1 MICDTCSKDGRDEG
15 RVIIQAI
22 AVASQLK
29 IFKKNEVHI
38 GLLCIPLVI
47 NPE

>member
-1 MICDTCSKDGRDEG
+1 MACDPCSKDGGDEG
-15 RVIIQAI
+15 RAVIQAI

-29 IFKKNEVHI
+29 IKNNEVHI

-47 NPE
+47 NPG